1 VTKDNPSAAT
11 GQLAKLRGIG
21 RRLVTKEVADYNK
34 YLVGNRDFFISD
46 VDTWFKTLSINNR
59 IDYEIP
65 YQSLEEKLPENGDLS
80 GKINIS
86 EFPAQVL
93 QDLERARGRQA
104 RTKKTFDTKLESL
117 RQSYLMKLL
126 KLRQTFEDGGLEPQL
141 ESVDREINGVG
152 QDAAAFRSHFG
163 V

>member
-1 VTKDNPSAAT
+1 
-11 GQLAKLRGIG
+11 
-21 RRLVTKEVADYNK
+21 
-34 YLVGNRDFFISD
+34 

-59 IDYEIP
+59 IDFEIP

-104 RTKKTFDTKLESL
+104 RKKKTFDTKLESL